1 MRHGG
6 GVLNQSINAVDHYS
20 TTEIKFSTLGS
31 TVLARREKWREL
43 TATKFIRANCDK
55 DCKEVGHKSNL
66 P

>member
-31 TVLARREKWREL
+31 TVLARREM
-43 TATKFIRANCDK
+43 ARAHS
-55 DCKEVGHKSNL
+55 HKNYQGQL
-66 P
+66 